1 MMFFATCSVA
11 LHCLLMPDSG
21 GGLQELTGESRERR
35 GRLVEGVKEKERE
48 RENKMAKA
56 GF

>member
-48 RENKMAKA
+48 REREQN
-56 GF
+56 G